1 MCGICGIV
9 SNDASER
16 MDPQVVIRMRDT
28 LSHRGPDDQGY
39 YVGPG
44 VALGHRR
51 LSIIDL
57 RPEGR
62 QPMANED
69 DSIRIVFNGEI
80 YNFADH
86 REWLASKGH
95 RFRSRSDTEVII
107 HLYEE
112 FGVECVKRLRGMF
125 AFAIW
130 DEPKRLLFLARD
142 RLGKKPLFYRF
153 DGTRLLF
160 GSEPKSILA
169 YPGVAREPDHEALD
183 YYISFGY
190 VPGPFSA
197 FKGIRKLEPAHY
209 LTLQHG
215 RLDIHRYWQVHYLP
229 KLEISEREA
238 GAQIVERLTEAV
250 KLRLVSDV
258 PLGAFLS
265 GGIDSSAVV
274 ALMAKLSNT
283 PVKTFSIGFKEP
295 KYDETRYARIVARK
309 FGTEHHEFTV
319 EPDAAAV
326 LDKLVWHYDEPYSDA
341 SALPTYYLS
350 KLTRGHVTVA
360 LNGDA
365 GDENFGGYRR
375 YLVNVIAEYLYAI
388 PGPLRRLASGAAFQG
403 GKLFRENRMFSKKL
417 RILANT
423 LTMEPRE
430 GYASLMT
437 NLNAEDKR
445 RLYSDDFAR
454 SVNLSAAEKLIATL
468 YRRSDAQD
476 LVDATLNADLNLYLP
491 DDLLVKVDIAS
502 MAVGLEAR
510 SPMVDHEFIEFVA
523 RLPSRFKISGLTLK
537 AIFKKALKGLLP
549 AEILG
554 RRKMGFDVPLE
565 HWFRGQLRDFLCD
578 ILLSRQAVER
588 GYFKPS
594 AVKALVDDHLSGG
607 IDHQSQLWNLL
618 MLELWHRVCVATSMT
633 FDAERAVSAAAF

>member
-9 SNDASER
+9 SNDVSER
-16 MDPQVVIRMRDT
+16 IDPRVIIRMRDT

-112 FGVECVKRLRGMF
+112 LGVECVKRLRGMF

-142 RLGKKPLFYRF
+142 RLGKKPLFYHF

-169 YPGVAREPDHEALD
+169 HPDVAREPDREALD

-190 VPGPFSA
+190 VPSPFSA
-197 FKGIRKLEPAHY
+197 FKGVRKLEPAHY

-215 RLDIHRYWQVHYLP
+215 RLDIRRYWQVHYLP

-238 GAQIVERLTEAV
+238 SGQIVERLTEAV

-295 KYDETRYARIVARK
+295 SYDETRYAQIIARK
-309 FGTEHHEFTV
+309 FGTEHHEFIV
-319 EPDAAAV
+319 EPDATAV

-350 KLTRGHVTVA
+350 KLTRDHVTVA

-365 GDENFGGYRR
+365 GDENFGGYPR
-375 YLVNVIAEYLYAI
+375 YLKNILAQYLYAV
-388 PGPLRRLASGAAFQG
+388 PGPLRRLASGAAFRSG
-403 GKLFRENRMFSKKL
+403 RLFRDNHRFSKKL
-417 RILANT
+417 RILARALMT
-423 LTMEPRE
+423 EPRA
-430 GYASLMT
+430 GYARLMT
-437 NLNAEDKR
+437 NLNAEGKR

-454 SVNLSAAEKLIATL
+454 SVSLNAAERLIASL
-468 YRRSDAQD
+468 YQRSDAQD
-476 LVDATLNADLNLYLP
+476 LVDATLNVDLDLYLP

-523 RLPSRFKISGLTLK
+523 RLPSQFKISGRTLK
-537 AIFKKALKGLLP
+537 AIFKRALKDLLP
-549 AEILG
+549 AEILD
-554 RRKMGFDVPLE
+554 RRKMGFGVPLG
-565 HWFRGQLRDFLCD
+565 HWFRGQLRDFLRD
-578 ILLSRQAVER
+578 VLLSRQAVER

-594 AVKALVDDHLSGG
+594 AVKALIDDHLGG
-607 IDHQSQLWNLL
+607 RIDHQLQLWNLL
-618 MLELWHRVCVATSMT
+618 MLELWHRVCVDTPTISG
-633 FDAERAVSAAAF
+633 AERPVSAAAC

>member
-9 SNDASER
+9 SSEASER
-16 MDPQVVIRMRDT
+16 IDPRVVIRMRDT

-86 REWLASKGH
+86 REWLVSKGH

-112 FGVECVKRLRGMF
+112 LGVECVKRLRGMF

-130 DEPKRLLFLARD
+130 DEPKRFLFLARD
-142 RLGKKPLFYRF
+142 RLGKKPLFYHF

-160 GSEPKSILA
+160 GSEPKSVLA
-169 YPGVAREPDHEALD
+169 YPGIAREPDPEALD

-197 FKGIRKLEPAHY
+197 FKGLRKLEPAHY

-274 ALMAKLSNT
+274 ALMAKLSNR
-283 PVKTFSIGFKEP
+283 PVKTFSIGFKELR
-295 KYDETRYARIVARK
+295 YDETRYAQIVARK

-319 EPDAAAV
+319 EPDAIAV
-326 LDKLVWHYDEPYSDA
+326 LDKP
-341 SALPTYYLS
+341 
-350 KLTRGHVTVA
+350 
-360 LNGDA
+360 
-365 GDENFGGYRR
+365 
-375 YLVNVIAEYLYAI
+375 
-388 PGPLRRLASGAAFQG
+388 
-403 GKLFRENRMFSKKL
+403 
-417 RILANT
+417 
-423 LTMEPRE
+423 
-430 GYASLMT
+430 
-437 NLNAEDKR
+437 
-445 RLYSDDFAR
+445 
-454 SVNLSAAEKLIATL
+454 
-468 YRRSDAQD
+468 
-476 LVDATLNADLNLYLP
+476 
-491 DDLLVKVDIAS
+491 
-502 MAVGLEAR
+502 
-510 SPMVDHEFIEFVA
+510 
-523 RLPSRFKISGLTLK
+523 
-537 AIFKKALKGLLP
+537 
-549 AEILG
+549 
-554 RRKMGFDVPLE
+554 
-565 HWFRGQLRDFLCD
+565 
-578 ILLSRQAVER
+578 
-588 GYFKPS
+588 
-594 AVKALVDDHLSGG
+594 
-607 IDHQSQLWNLL
+607 
-618 MLELWHRVCVATSMT
+618 
-633 FDAERAVSAAAF
+633 